1 MKSKKWRL
9 GAVLIAAVIMTAAVA
24 GISFASDNQTGAP
37 DMKAMCQ
44 SFISKLA
51 ANLGVDEGTLTTAL
65 ETTRQEMID
74 EAVQNGTITQE
85 QADRMA
91 ERSTDGICGRFG
103 FPRGK
108 GGPGGRGPGHNLDEM
123 AGIFGMT
130 ADELKAE
137 MDAGKKLD
145 EIAAAQGLT
154 MEQVW
159 EKMKEAGKAK
169 IQQKVADGT
178 ITQAQADEMLQRLE
192 QGQKGKSLG
201 RHGGRCPGGPNN
213 SSSSNATPS
222 E

>member
-1 MKSKKWRL
+1 MEFIKSKKWRL
-9 GAVLIAAVIMTAAVA
+9 GAVLIAVVILTMALS
-24 GISFASDNQTGAP
+24 GLSFAGNDQTGAP

-44 SFISKLA
+44 SFITRLA
-51 ANLGVDEGTLTTAL
+51 ANLGVDEGALTTAI

-85 QADRMA
+85 QADKMA
-91 ERSTDGICGRFG
+91 EMSTDGICGGFG
-103 FPRGK
+103 FPGGK
-108 GGPGGRGPGHNLDEM
+108 GGPGGRGLGQNLDDM

-137 MDAGKKLD
+137 MDAGKKFD
-145 EIAAAQGLT
+145 EIAADQGLT
-154 MEQVW
+154 MEQVQ
-159 EKMKEAGKAK
+159 EKMKEARKAK

-192 QGQKGKSLG
+192 QGQKGEG
-201 RHGGRCPGGPNN
+201 FGGHGRCPGGPNN
-213 SSSSNATPS
+213 STPG